1 MTEQAFTYETDCDAT
16 WTTKRSRPVQP
27 PQDETHTATCHGL
40 AVTVWRLTHGTVQT
54 SVRGRFGD
62 RTLSVYAAP
71 DARLT
76 DDELRADAI
85 AFAADLRSRGMEPI
99 R

>member
-16 WTTKRSRPVQP
+16 WTTKSTSVPAAR
-27 PQDETHTATCHGL
+27 DESHEATCHGL
-40 AVTVWRLTHGTVQT
+40 LVKVTRSGYGSVMTQ
-54 SVRGRFGD
+54 VRGAFAGRNVYVYSVPSALLGD
-62 RTLSVYAAP
+62 A
-71 DARLT
+71 
-76 DDELRADAI
+76 ELRADAI